1 MGRKTG
7 AIVNRD
13 LFDRILNFL
22 MEGIIVIDAT
32 GKIIFIN
39 EEALKIVGLTR
50 DRAENRLIIDTIPNT
65 RLHIVLQSG
74 TPEINRIQYLG
85 DKTIVT
91 SRFPLMDESGKVYAA
106 MAIFR
111 DMTNVEK
118 MAEEVINHK
127 EMESLLTG
135 IIDATYDAIS
145 VADEKGKIV
154 LVNKAY
160 TRITGMSAEYVI
172 GKMATVDIAEGS
184 SLHMEVARIR
194 EPVFNAKLKVGPG
207 KKDVIVNVTPL
218 LVKGKF
224 KGSVGV
230 IHDISEIERLAREL
244 EDARRLLRY
253 VKAKYTFDDIAG
265 SSPLMKIAKEQ
276 ARKVSRTRATVLLNG
291 QSGTGK
297 ELFAHAIHN
306 SSDRRDANFISVN
319 CAALPE
325 TLLESEL
332 FGYVEGAFTG
342 AIRGGKK
349 GLLQE
354 ANGGT
359 VFLDEVGKMN
369 LSVQSKFLRFL
380 QDHEI
385 KPVGGNKSVKLDVR
399 IIAATNLE
407 LDKLVE
413 EGRFLSDLYY
423 RLNVVPIVIPAL
435 KNHPEDIPEIVHT
448 IIMRLN
454 QEYGRM
460 VERIEPAALN
470 LLQKHDW
477 PGNVRE
483 LENVI
488 GRAIINMEPD
498 EHIIK
503 TSHLQGLSVVSE
515 RRDLLPEGDLE
526 KMMSDYEKRVIVAA
540 LDKNDWNKTATAK
553 ELGISIRNLYYK
565 IERYGIRDN
574 KGSG

>member
-1 MGRKTG
+1 
-7 AIVNRD
+7 
-13 LFDRILNFL
+13 
-22 MEGIIVIDAT
+22 
-32 GKIIFIN
+32 
-39 EEALKIVGLTR
+39 
-50 DRAENRLIIDTIPNT
+50 
-65 RLHIVLQSG
+65 
-74 TPEINRIQYLG
+74 
-85 DKTIVT
+85 
-91 SRFPLMDESGKVYAA
+91 
-106 MAIFR
+106 MAVFR
-111 DMTNVEK
+111 DMTSVEK

-127 EMESLLTG
+127 EMEALLTG

-172 GKMATVDIAEGS
+172 GKMATIDIAEGS

-194 EPVFNAKLKVGPG
+194 EPIFNAKLKVGPG

-218 LVKGKF
+218 LVRGKF

-253 VKAKYTFDDIAG
+253 VKARYTFDDIAG

-276 ARKVSRTRATVLLNG
+276 AHKVSRTRATVLLNG

-306 SSDRRDANFISVN
+306 SSDRRDASFISVN

-342 AIRGGKK
+342 ARRGGKK

-369 LSVQSKFLRFL
+369 LPVQSKFLRFL

-385 KPVGGNKSVKLDVR
+385 KPVGGNKSMKLDVR

-413 EGRFLSDLYY
+413 EGRFLPDLYY

-435 KNHPEDIPEIVHT
+435 KNHSEDIPEIVHT
-448 IIMRLN
+448 IVMRLN

-460 VERIEPAALN
+460 VEKIEPAALDA
-470 LLQKHDW
+470 LQKHNW

-503 TSHLQGLSVVSE
+503 ASHLQGLSTIPE
-515 RRDLLPEGDLE
+515 KRDPLPEGDLE
-526 KMMSDYEKRVIVAA
+526 KMMNDYERCIIVAA
-540 LDKNDWNKTATAK
+540 LDKNDWNKTATAR
-553 ELGISIRNLYYK
+553 ELGISIRSLYYK
-565 IERYGIRDN
+565 LERHVIRDN
-574 KGSG
+574 TGSR

>member
-435 KNHPEDIPEIVHT
+435 KNHLEDIPEIVHT

-498 EHIIK
+498 EHTIK

>member
-50 DRAENRLIIDTIPNT
+50 DRAENRLIVDTIPNT

-253 VKAKYTFDDIAG
+253 VKARYTFDDIAG

-306 SSDRRDANFISVN
+306 SSDRRDASFISVN

-325 TLLESEL
+325 TLLESEF

-369 LSVQSKFLRFL
+369 LPVQSKFLRFL

-435 KNHPEDIPEIVHT
+435 KNHSEDIPEIVHT

>member
-1 MGRKTG
+1 M
-7 AIVNRD
+7 NRD

-230 IHDISEIERLAREL
+230 IHDISEIERLAKEL

>member
-1 MGRKTG
+1 
-7 AIVNRD
+7 VNRD

-50 DRAENRLIIDTIPNT
+50 DRAENRLIVDTIPNT

>member
-50 DRAENRLIIDTIPNT
+50 DRAENRLIVDTIPNT

>member
-50 DRAENRLIIDTIPNT
+50 DRAENRLIVDTIPNT

-413 EGRFLSDLYY
+413 EGRFLPDLYY

-435 KNHPEDIPEIVHT
+435 KNHSEDIPEIVHT

>member
-1 MGRKTG
+1 
-7 AIVNRD
+7 
-13 LFDRILNFL
+13 
-22 MEGIIVIDAT
+22 
-32 GKIIFIN
+32 
-39 EEALKIVGLTR
+39 LKIVGLTR
-50 DRAENRLIIDTIPNT
+50 DRAENRLIVDTIPNT

-194 EPVFNAKLKVGPG
+194 EPVFNAKLKVGPR

-423 RLNVVPIVIPAL
+423 RLNVVPIVLPAL

>member
-1 MGRKTG
+1 M
-7 AIVNRD
+7 NRD

-50 DRAENRLIIDTIPNT
+50 DRAENRLIVDTIPNT

-230 IHDISEIERLAREL
+230 IHDISEIERLAKEL

>member
-1 MGRKTG
+1 
-7 AIVNRD
+7 VNRD

-22 MEGIIVIDAT
+22 IEGIIVIDAS

-50 DRAENRLIIDTIPNT
+50 NRAENLPIVDTIPNT

-74 TPEINRIQYLG
+74 APEINRIQYLR

-91 SRFPLMDESGKVYAA
+91 SRFPLLDENGKVYAA
-106 MAIFR
+106 MAVFR

-184 SLHMEVARIR
+184 SLHMEVAKIR
-194 EPVFNAKLKVGPG
+194 EPIFNAKLKVGPG

-253 VKAKYTFDDIAG
+253 VKARYTFDDIAG

-306 SSDRRDANFISVN
+306 SSDRRDASFISVN

-342 AIRGGKK
+342 ARRGGKK

-369 LSVQSKFLRFL
+369 LQVQSKFLRFL

-385 KPVGGNKSVKLDVR
+385 KPVGGNESMKLDVR
-399 IIAATNLE
+399 IIAATNAE

-460 VERIEPAALN
+460 VERIEPAALS

-498 EHIIK
+498 EHTIK
-503 TSHLQGLSVVSE
+503 ASHLQGLSVTPE
-515 RRDLLPEGDLE
+515 RRDPLPEGDLE
-526 KMMSDYEKRVIVAA
+526 KMMSDYESRIVVAA
-540 LDKNDWNKTATAK
+540 LDRNDWNKTATAR
-553 ELGISIRNLYYK
+553 ELGISIRSLYYK
-565 IERYGIRDN
+565 LERHGIRDN
-574 KGSG
+574 KGSR